1 MIIRYRTTLQDYMD
15 RRKKL
20 RPHDDGCESV
30 VELAK
35 GFIVVTASVF
45 VLWLFLGAA

>member
-20 RPHDDGCESV
+20 RPHDDGQREI

-35 GFIVVTASVF
+35 GFIVVTAAVF
-45 VLWLFLGAA
+45 ILWLFLKF

>member
-1 MIIRYRTTLQDYMD
+1 MIIRYRNTLQDYMD

-20 RPHDDGCESV
+20 RPRDDGQNDV

-35 GFIVVTASVF
+35 GFIVVTAAVF
-45 VLWLFLGAA
+45 ALWLFLGAA

>member
-1 MIIRYRTTLQDYMD
+1 MIIRYRNTLQDYAD

-20 RPHDDGCESV
+20 RPHDDGMSHI

-35 GFIVVTASVF
+35 GFIVVTAAVF
-45 VLWLFLGAA
+45 ILWLFLGAA